1 MLHPKNKVK
10 NVSATK
16 KKNIESS
23 PIKSISSE
31 GAIWQNLIE
40 RSLMIFHLVIT
51 VLLLQA
57 VHVGPGMPSEGA
69 LVRKRLTAQLT
80 AEGKLPAGEKTT
92 KCCRGS
98 VLI

>member
-1 MLHPKNKVK
+1 
-10 NVSATK
+10 
-16 KKNIESS
+16 
-23 PIKSISSE
+23 
-31 GAIWQNLIE
+31 
-40 RSLMIFHLVIT
+40 MIFHLVIT

-80 AEGKLPAGEKTT
+80 AEGKLTAGEKTT
-92 KCCRGS
+92 KCCRSS